1 MSRISAD
8 DVRKVA
14 QLSRLELP
22 DESIATFTPQLER
35 ILDFVAQLEAIDTT
49 DVPPTTRAVEVVNV
63 TRDDTVT
70 PTPVREELLDQA
82 PQRQFMP
89 RSAGPDAGAMQ
100 QRNDPASIFETRNHM
115 SHPTQLGTTAAV
127 TTNAQ

>member
-14 QLSRLELP
+14 QLSRLELT

-82 PQRQFMP
+82 PQREGDFFRVP
-89 RSAGPDAGAMQ
+89 KILNS
-100 QRNDPASIFETRNHM
+100 
-115 SHPTQLGTTAAV
+115 
-127 TTNAQ
+127 

>member
-63 TRDDTVT
+63 TRDDTVN

-82 PQRQFMP
+82 PQREGDFFRVP
-89 RSAGPDAGAMQ
+89 KILNS
-100 QRNDPASIFETRNHM
+100 
-115 SHPTQLGTTAAV
+115 
-127 TTNAQ
+127 